1 MHQAHKIH
9 LSNFLSG
16 MDLVFG
22 KKSRL
27 LRGHYWMLNFPMTL
41 WSVCHD
47 FLKVSLHL
55 LNYFSLISL
64 HFKHRFNPNPI
75 LVHWIFP
82 GRRRNIRLA
91 FRARTELTQGG
102 SYYPTRLRWRWYPNS
117 PSPVYTYDTGQPDF
131 VVDRVISDN
140 LQGSHFIHHLGL
152 PKSKQRWVWWHQMI
166 WFITRKR

>member
-16 MDLVFG
+16 MEKIETTSG
-22 KKSRL
+22 AL
-27 LRGHYWMLNFPMTL
+27 LDVKLPNDPVVGL
-41 WSVCHD
+41 SD

-82 GRRRNIRLA
+82 GRRRNIR
-91 FRARTELTQGG
+91 F
-102 SYYPTRLRWRWYPNS
+102 SYLS
-117 PSPVYTYDTGQPDF
+117 
-131 VVDRVISDN
+131 
-140 LQGSHFIHHLGL
+140 
-152 PKSKQRWVWWHQMI
+152 
-166 WFITRKR
+166 